1 MASREG
7 LSWLYYEDSK
17 WRHERLGTGEPWAP
31 WQSATSESPGTGDHW
46 GTGAVDAGRVGDDP
60 FAYLAT
66 MDPFHGVAVAVY
78 TKTDRGLD
86 GCMWKRQVLDVF
98 GTPNQNQRKGDGP
111 GHFVLCGD
119 FDGQSEKQ
127 GTKLCNIIPRLL
139 REILT
144 DILQATVTTN
154 SWSR

>member
-1 MASREG
+1 MLSNPITQTNSCKRLHGPHGLDSLLVASREG

-86 GCMWKRQVLDVF
+86 GCMWKRQVLDVY

-119 FDGQSEKQ
+119 FDGQS
-127 GTKLCNIIPRLL
+127 
-139 REILT
+139 
-144 DILQATVTTN
+144 
-154 SWSR
+154 